1 LKIFWFKHF
10 KITFIVIV
18 NQNFFMKSIK
28 LLSCLLLLTLLV
40 GSCKKDKDKDVIV
53 PPSGSCEESH
63 LPIVFVHGTLASS
76 DTWSLQYM
84 RFESNSYCSKRLYSF
99 DYNSLG
105 GTNVELSLDT
115 FIDKVLKETGAS
127 KVELVGHSQGGQK
140 GYSYCSDSLRAK
152 KVAHYVHVA
161 SNGQA
166 KPAGYYGDIPTLNLS
181 SADDAV
187 AGVTTITGASNVSLT
202 GKDHYEVATSVES
215 FEAMY
220 KFFNNDVAPKTLDIT
235 KESAPVISGRAVVM
249 GDNTSVGAATVK
261 IFEVDKSSGARST
274 ASPQFTLTT
283 SADGKFGP
291 VTLNAATYYEFEITT
306 TDPTDRV
313 VHYYREPFIHQ
324 DDLVYLRIIPK
335 TGIGASILG
344 NLPKDDA
351 QSVLA
356 VFTANQAVVNG
367 RDSLVAG
374 GNLLSSAALSPA
386 SATNIAFFMYDD
398 GNGVSNFTE
407 GALFSS
413 FPFLA
418 QQDIFFPTATAGSI
432 QLRFNGRNQF
442 VPNLKS
448 KTDGVLVA
456 IFN

>member
-1 LKIFWFKHF
+1 
-10 KITFIVIV
+10 
-18 NQNFFMKSIK
+18 MKSFK
-28 LLSCLLLLTLLV
+28 QVCCLLLLTILI
-40 GSCKKDKDKDVIV
+40 GSCKKEKDAII
-53 PPSGSCEESH
+53 PPGNTCEETN

-105 GTNVELSLDT
+105 GSNVELSLDT
-115 FIDKVLKETGAS
+115 FIDKILKETGAA
-127 KVELVGHSQGGQK
+127 KVELVGHSQGGSK

-161 SNGQA
+161 SNGQT
-166 KPAGYYGDIPTLNLS
+166 KPAGFYGDIPTLNLS

-187 AGVTTITGASNVSLT
+187 AGNTTITGGTNVSLS

-220 KFFNNDVAPKTLDIT
+220 KFFNNDKAPKTLDIT
-235 KESAPVISGRAVVM
+235 KEDAPVISGKAVVM
-249 GDNTSVGAATVK
+249 GDNTALGGATVK
-261 IFEVDKSSGARST
+261 IFEVNKSSGVRNSAT
-274 ASPQFTLTT
+274 PQFTLTT
-283 SADGKFGP
+283 TTDGKFGP
-291 VTLNAATYYEFEITT
+291 ATLKAATYYEFEITT

-324 DDLVYLRIIPK
+324 DDLVYLRTIPK

-351 QSVLA
+351 QTVLA

-367 RDSLVAG
+367 RDSLIAAG
-374 GNLLSSAALSPA
+374 NILSSPSLSPA
-386 SATNIAFFMYDD
+386 SSTNIAFFMYDD
-398 GNGVSNFTE
+398 GNGVSDFTE
-407 GALFSS
+407 GSLFSS

-418 QQDIFFPTATAGSI
+418 QQDIFFPTTPAGSLK
-432 QLRFNGRNQF
+432 LRFNGREQF

-448 KTDGVLVA
+448 KTDGVIVA